1 MSSQNLLKKPSDGGM
16 DDNGITT
23 YKWKVSLFGC
33 LDTLV
38 PNSTSMQYLPTTSP
52 YLSLALMTVIFPC
65 VSVAQ
70 IAARVGFVNYL
81 TALIVTFVAYIL
93 FLVAIGV
100 HTTALDVIAA
110 LVGIVSFGY
119 LWYMRTKVR
128 FLFHIPGSIVEDG
141 CVVLFCGWCSIA
153 QIATHVESYT
163 PNACAFDAKATL
175 PGYIV

>member
-23 YKWKVSLFGC
+23 HKWKVSLFGC

-38 PNSTSMQYLPTTSP
+38 PNT
-52 YLSLALMTVIFPC
+52 LMTVIFPC

-163 PNACAFDAKATL
+163 PNECAFDAKATL